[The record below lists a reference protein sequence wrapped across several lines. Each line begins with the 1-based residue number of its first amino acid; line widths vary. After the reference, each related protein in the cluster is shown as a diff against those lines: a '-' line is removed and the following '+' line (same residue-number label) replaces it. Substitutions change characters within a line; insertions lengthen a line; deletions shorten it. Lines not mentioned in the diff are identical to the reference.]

1 MNEGTAA
8 RVLRALEAFGLKQE
22 GPGRYR
28 SNSPLRVG
36 SDSFGFSLTI
46 DNDEHGAYHDHV
58 SGDAGSLYDLAA
70 ALHIDTPATV
80 INTLEGY
87 AAAHHVPAQVFRT
100 AKWAEDEKY
109 TRVGTFPALVF
120 PTASGKRWR
129 ILGEYTKGKPKFVSE
144 VGYKACWYGLDR
156 AIAIARKGDTSL
168 VLCNGEPSVIVA
180 QYYGVAAACVTAGEN
195 KPFTPD
201 QIQEL
206 RDKWNGPIR
215 LAFDCDDTGRKASAG
230 YYEQLSP
237 YFSDLH
243 ALDFS
248 SDKKGYDL
256 ADFCGAYGRD
266 SATKLETLPIHQH
279 TDPRSDLL
287 PEIALTHEQAARER
301 EAIER
306 IRKEAWW
313 KGYHAGLT
321 TAARELWIGL
331 GATERYIEALQ
342 LGYDDRHEDL
352 TIPYFNAA
360 GELVNIEYRQTV
372 DPDDV
377 CYEAQIPAILRV
389 KGGEE
394 DYPVLL
400 LPDSM
405 AAIRAA
411 QYRAVTPFP
420 IYALPHLTP
429 NAQSLEALNGRR
441 VVIMVTESD
450 ERVKAIHAKAKVIR
464 LPFAFPEMVRQGMT
478 ADQISRYIR
487 QAG

>member
-8 RVLRALEAFGLKQE
+8 RVIRALDAFGLKQE

-28 SNSPLRVG
+28 SNSPLRPG
-36 SDSFGFSLTI
+36 SDSFAFRLTI
-46 DNDEHGAYHDHV
+46 DDDEHGAYKDFV
-58 SGDAGSLYDLAA
+58 SGDAGSLYELAG

-80 INTLEGY
+80 IESLEGY
-87 AAAHHVPAQVFRT
+87 ANAHHVPAGVFR
-100 AKWAEDEKY
+100 AAGWHEEEKY
-109 TRVGTFPALVF
+109 TRVGTFPALAF
-120 PTASGKRWR
+120 PTATGKRWR
-129 ILGEYTKGKPKFVSE
+129 VLGEYIKGKPKFLSE

-156 AIAIARKGDTSL
+156 AIAIARKTGTTL
-168 VLCNGEPSVIVA
+168 VICNGEPSVIVA

-195 KPFTPD
+195 KPFTPE
-201 QIQEL
+201 QIDEL
-206 RDKWNGPIR
+206 RTKWSGAIR

-230 YYEQLSP
+230 YYDQLSP
-237 YFSDLH
+237 YFPDLC
-243 ALDFS
+243 ALDFA
-248 SDKKGYDL
+248 SDKKGFDL
-256 ADFCGAYGRD
+256 ADFCGAYGRE
-266 SATKLETLPIHQH
+266 STTKLSTLPSHRH
-279 TDPRSDLL
+279 TAPRSDIL
-287 PEIALTHEQAARER
+287 PELALTHEQAARER

-321 TAARELWIGL
+321 TAARELWMGL

-342 LGYDDRHEDL
+342 LGYDDTHEDL
-352 TIPYFNAA
+352 TIPYFNDA

-372 DPDDV
+372 DPNDV

-429 NAQSLEALNGRR
+429 NAQSLEGLNGRR
-441 VVIMVTESD
+441 VVVMVTETD
-450 ERVKAIHAKAKVIR
+450 ERVKAIHARAKVIR
-464 LPFAFPEMVRQGMT
+464 LPFAFPDMVRQGMT
-478 ADQISRYIR
+478 SEQISRYIR